1 MRPSGISSEKQMNA
15 MDIPARAGTRAA
27 TRLVPVAA
35 SFLGGMILL
44 HLGAIA
50 AEGVAVPAMLTI
62 TSAAIG
68 AGMLW
73 WLHGAVIWPLGRL
86 SEHVQSLA
94 QPRADL
100 TRPAPDLAGTPW
112 VSLARDVD
120 SLQKAVRAMVTDTR
134 QMSVSIAIGA
144 CRMAR
149 LMSGTSA
156 SAEAQGALTDVIFD
170 SSRQVS
176 TAMATVNRHAT
187 SIADSTSTNLEAAQS
202 SYRELLGVV
211 ECIQG
216 IGARLTAFNGTVQ
229 ELADTSRSIRE
240 IGSLINDISD
250 QTNLL
255 ALNAAIEAA
264 RAGEVGRGFAVVAD
278 EVRKLA
284 EKVKAAT
291 GVIAQSTSSMIDLVE
306 NTLQETGRINSDA
319 QQTRVVVEKSS
330 QNFESMVG
338 DFRVMSDQLEEIT
351 TAIVQLDRTNEN
363 VTTKVS
369 DIHGLSREVTK
380 QMTESLSQSR
390 ELRDATER
398 VQGLVARFR
407 LGSSSFDRV
416 FDLAT
421 ACRDSIEAWLQIQA
435 NEGVDLFDENYRQ
448 VPDTDPPRYHTAYDG
463 RVEDGL
469 RRFLDAS
476 LAEMD
481 GLRYVFCVD
490 RNGYATSHNAK
501 FSRPLTGDR
510 EQDLLHSR
518 VHRKFNDDTGLRAA
532 RSQSESLL
540 QSYMRD
546 TGELLDDLS
555 MPIRIAG
562 RHWGALRVGFDPVLL
577 LR

>member
-1 MRPSGISSEKQMNA
+1 MNTAEVSPKPGVSPAGRVLQVAGASVGVMLLLQVGALAVGGIV
-15 MDIPARAGTRAA
+15 
-27 TRLVPVAA
+27 VPVVLATA
-35 SFLGGMILL
+35 
-44 HLGAIA
+44 
-50 AEGVAVPAMLTI
+50 
-62 TSAAIG
+62 SAAVG
-68 AGMLW
+68 AGLLW
-73 WLHGAVIWPLGRL
+73 WLHHVVIRPLARL
-86 SEHVQSLA
+86 GDHVSGLA
-94 QPRADL
+94 RPRTDL
-100 TRPAPDLAGTPW
+100 ARAGPDLVGTPW
-112 VSLARDVD
+112 AALARDVNA
-120 SLQKAVRAMVTDTR
+120 LQTQVRTMVTDTR

-144 CRMAR
+144 CRMAG

-156 SAEAQGALTDVIFD
+156 SAQTQGALTDVIFD

-176 TAMATVNRHAT
+176 AAMTTVNRHAT
-187 SIADSTSTNLEAAQS
+187 SIAGSTSANLEAAQS
-202 SYRELLGVV
+202 SYSELLGVV

-216 IGARLTAFNGTVQ
+216 IGERLTAFNGTVH
-229 ELADTSRSIRE
+229 ELATTSRSIRE

-291 GVIAQSTSSMIDLVE
+291 GVIAQSTSSMIDLVD
-306 NTLQETGRINSDA
+306 NTLVETGRINADA
-319 QQTRVVVEKSS
+319 QETRVVVEKSS
-330 QNFESMVG
+330 RNFESMVG

-351 TAIVQLDRTNEN
+351 TAIVQLDRTNED
-363 VTTKVS
+363 VTAKVA
-369 DIHGLSREVTK
+369 DIHGLSREVAR
-380 QMTESLSQSR
+380 QMTDSLSQSR

-407 LGSSSFDRV
+407 LGASSFDQV
-416 FDLAT
+416 FDLAST
-421 ACRDSIEAWLQIQA
+421 CRDGIEAWLQTQA
-435 NEGVDLFDENYRQ
+435 DAGLDLFDQNYRQ
-448 VPDTDPPRYHTAYDG
+448 IPDTDPPRYHTGYDG

-469 RRFLDAS
+469 RRFLDSA
-476 LAEMD
+476 LAGMD

-490 RNGYATSHNAK
+490 RNGYAPSHNGK
-501 FSRPLTGDR
+501 FSRPLTGNR
-510 EQDLLHSR
+510 EEDLLHSR
-518 VHRKFNDDTGLRAA
+518 VRRKFADDTGLRAA
-532 RSQSESLL
+532 RNEAESLL

-555 MPIRIAG
+555 MPIRIGG